1 MFLKPFIFKTWP
13 IQWALALK
21 FAEMRE
27 SSISPGLELSNGAAS
42 RFLHGF
48 LIRVLIQETALNI
61 SLICCLVFQI
71 QHS

>member
-1 MFLKPFIFKTWP
+1 MFLNLFLFKTWP

-42 RFLHGF
+42 RFSHGF
-48 LIRVLIQETALNI
+48 HTRVLIQETALNLYNI
-61 SLICCLVFQI
+61 FLSFFKSNI
-71 QHS
+71 